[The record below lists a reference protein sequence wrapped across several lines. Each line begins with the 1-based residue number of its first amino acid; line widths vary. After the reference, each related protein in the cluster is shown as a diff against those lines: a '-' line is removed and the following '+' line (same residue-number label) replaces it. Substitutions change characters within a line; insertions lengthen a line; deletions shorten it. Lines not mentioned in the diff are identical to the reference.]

1 MNGVNWMTELNRAV
15 RHAGMALL
23 LVLSGC
29 VVDPGMNVDDD
40 EPRRVVLKFAANV
53 GDRPAECGTMYDA
66 LGTTGE
72 PAEILDLRFYVCNIR
87 LVDDEGDEVP
97 LTLEQDGKWQVQD
110 VALLDFENGT
120 GACGDTGTIDVNAQ
134 VVGTVPPDAYTGVMF
149 DVGVPFDLNH
159 ADLAASPSPLNV
171 GAMFWTWAIGHKF
184 IRVDLQTADGLRW
197 NMHLGSTMCESDG
210 PMDPPVSACA
220 RVNLPSLAI
229 GEFDF
234 DHDAIVFDVA
244 ALFAS
249 SDLTQDTPDTASGCQ
264 TFPDDVNECTDLFP
278 NLGLDF
284 ATGACVEGCANQ
296 RVFKIGAPR
305 EINEDVLAAIDRGRT
320 AFAASRTS
328 AGGAML
334 ACVNCHGDDGSGLIG
349 PDIRSST
356 EAHVLEHGRGDGPHP
371 DGVKF
376 ADLTDADAA
385 DIAVYLASI
394 CQTDPECDPGSV
406 DEHGHDE

>member
-1 MNGVNWMTELNRAV
+1 MAWNRSIRRGVA
-15 RHAGMALL
+15 MAM
-23 LVLSGC
+23 LVPAGC
-29 VVDPGMNVDDD
+29 VVDPGMNDGDA
-40 EPRRVVLKFAANV
+40 EPRRVALKFAANV
-53 GDRPAECGTMYDA
+53 GDAAAECGTMYDA

-72 PAEILDLRFYVCNIR
+72 RAEILDLRFYVCNIR

-97 LTLEQDGKWQVQD
+97 LTLEQDGKWQVDD

-120 GACGDTGTIDVNAQ
+120 GACGDAGTVDVNAQ
-134 VVGTVPPDAYTGVMF
+134 VTGTVPPDAYTGVRF

-159 ADLAASPSPLNV
+159 DDLAGSPSPLNV

-184 IRVDLQTADGLRW
+184 IRVDLRTEGGLGW
-197 NMHLGSTMCESDG
+197 NMHLGSTMCESGG
-210 PMDPPVSACA
+210 PMDPPISTCA
-220 RVNLPSLAI
+220 RVNLPSIAI
-229 GEFDF
+229 DDFDF
-234 DHDAIVFDVA
+234 EHDAVVFDVA

-249 SDLTQDTPDTASGCQ
+249 SDLTRDTPDTASGCQ

-284 ATGACVEGCANQ
+284 ATGACVNGCADQ

-305 EINEDVLAAIDRGRT
+305 EINEDVLAAIARGQS
-320 AFAASRTS
+320 AFAATRTS
-328 AGGAML
+328 AGGTML
-334 ACVNCHGDDGSGLIG
+334 ACVNCHGADGSGVIG

-356 EAHVLEHGRGDGPHP
+356 EEHLLEHGRGDGPHP
-371 DGVKF
+371 EGVKF
-376 ADLTDADAA
+376 ADLTGDDAA

-394 CQTDPECDPGSV
+394 CETDPECDPGSV